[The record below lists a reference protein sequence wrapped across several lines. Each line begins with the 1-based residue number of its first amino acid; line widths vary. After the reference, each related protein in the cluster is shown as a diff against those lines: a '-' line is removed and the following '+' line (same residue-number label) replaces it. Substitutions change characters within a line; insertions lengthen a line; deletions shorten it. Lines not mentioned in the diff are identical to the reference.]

1 MKTKVGELWRST
13 GRIMDGAGKWIPPG
27 ALLLVVARGEGD
39 YAGESRVI
47 WEGGYGWISDQC
59 VLWEPV
65 NEAG

>member
-13 GRIMDGAGKWIPPG
+13 GTIHIGLTRAIPPG
-27 ALLLVVARGEGD
+27 ALLLVVARGELD

-47 WEGGYGWISDQC
+47 WEGGTGWISDQC